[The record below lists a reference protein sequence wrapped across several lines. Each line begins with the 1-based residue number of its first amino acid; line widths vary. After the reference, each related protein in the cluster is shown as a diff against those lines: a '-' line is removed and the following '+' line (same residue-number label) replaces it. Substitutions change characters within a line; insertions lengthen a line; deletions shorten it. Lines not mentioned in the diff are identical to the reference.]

1 MATIYGII
9 TRGYFPKELPP
20 PFTSKIYG
28 SILSKHLSTLPSGFA
43 DRDKISKNLK
53 HNLLVR
59 GNIRRRLG
67 VPNPTNFFRL
77 TRFISNNWGEL
88 VNITSQSHISTTTP
102 VFTRRPRAIEGKCS
116 YADRDHRRA
125 YVRSKSRYIFKAD
138 INQFYHS
145 IYTHSI
151 PWAIHGK
158 SAAKAKKHDNK
169 LLGNALDRL
178 LRNSQ
183 DGQTI
188 GIPIG
193 PDTSLLIAEII
204 LSAIDNVLP
213 DKEMKNAFRIIDDY
227 EFGCDSLV
235 EAESIKETLQET
247 LSEYGLTLNPNPPKT
262 DIIQLPVPIESLC
275 ISQLR
280 TYSFSTAN
288 TVRQKNE
295 VIYYFD
301 QAFNFSRECPDVAVL
316 KYAVIRFGGVKVAIE
331 NWSLCVNLL
340 LQCAIVEPSTIE
352 AVLNQILLY
361 KEKGFN
367 LDIQN
372 IGEVFNR
379 IIARHA
385 PLGHGS
391 EVAWALWGLM
401 VLDISVSDENAEKAA
416 VMSDSIVALLMLDA
430 KAKRLVSSS
439 IDFSHF
445 QSYMYTEEL
454 YGEQWLLA
462 YEANIKN
469 WLQSNTRSDH
479 VDKDNYFSFLKTK
492 GVYFYDDT
500 LSGRTK
506 YRPKKPTTG
515 GEPY

>member
-9 TRGYFPKELPP
+9 ARGYFPKELPS
-20 PFTSKIYG
+20 PFTSEIYG
-28 SILSKHLSTLPSGFA
+28 SLLANHLSTLPSGFV
-43 DRDKISKNLK
+43 DRDKTSKNLT
-53 HNLLVR
+53 HNLLAR
-59 GNIRRRLG
+59 RNIRRRLG
-67 VPNPTNFFRL
+67 IPNPTNFFRL
-77 TRFISNNWGEL
+77 SRFIINNWDDL
-88 VNITSQSHISTTTP
+88 VNITSQSHMSTTTP
-102 VFTRRPRAIEGKCS
+102 VFTRRPRAIDGKCS
-116 YADRDHRRA
+116 YADRNHRKA
-125 YVRSKSRYIFKAD
+125 YVRSRSRYIFKAD

-158 SAAKAKKHDNK
+158 SVAKVKKHDNK

-178 LRNSQ
+178 IRNSQ

-204 LSAIDNVLP
+204 LSAIDNVLSNRGI
-213 DKEMKNAFRIIDDY
+213 KNAFRVIDDY

-235 EAESIKETLQET
+235 EAESIRETLQET
-247 LSEYGLTLNPNPPKT
+247 LSEYELTLNPSKT
-262 DIIQLPVPIESLC
+262 YIIKLPVPIESLWV
-275 ISQLR
+275 SQLR
-280 TYSFSTAN
+280 MYSFRAASAD
-288 TVRQKNE
+288 RQQNE
-295 VIYYFD
+295 IIHYFD
-301 QAFNFSRECPDVAVL
+301 QAFIFSREYPDEAIF
-316 KYAVIRFGGVKVAIE
+316 KYAVARLEGVKIAIE
-331 NWSLCVNLL
+331 NWSLYENLL
-340 LQCAIVEPSTIE
+340 LQCAIVDPSTIG

-361 KEKGFN
+361 REKGYN
-367 LDIQN
+367 LDLHN
-372 IGEVFNR
+372 IREVFNR

-391 EVAWALWGLM
+391 EVAWALWGLI
-401 VLDISVSDENAEKAA
+401 VLGISVSDENATKAA

-454 YGEQWLLA
+454 YREQWLLA

-469 WLQSNTRSDH
+469 WLPSNTRGDH
-479 VDKDNYFSFLKTK
+479 VDRDNYFSFLKTK

-500 LSGRTK
+500 LSGRIK
-506 YRPKKPTTG
+506 YRPKKPPID
-515 GEPY
+515 GEQY